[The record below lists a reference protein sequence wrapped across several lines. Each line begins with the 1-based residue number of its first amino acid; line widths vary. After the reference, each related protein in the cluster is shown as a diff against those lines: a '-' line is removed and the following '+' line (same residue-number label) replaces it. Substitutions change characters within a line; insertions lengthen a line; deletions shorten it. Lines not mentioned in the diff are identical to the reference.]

1 MWGISFLHLNRM
13 NCVRI
18 AWITFSLWITRF
30 WFKMGRTQSMSGH
43 ARPNYETL
51 KKKTFSKNLCK
62 RGEQADFFFPKRPN
76 LSPLCERHIF
86 VHVIQKHVS
95 LPCFC
100 YSPLYSCD
108 AKREWPTLCALSF
121 CMLMCWLSIN
131 ATTRA
136 CKLSGGPL

>member
-1 MWGISFLHLNRM
+1 MRHIIFAPESHELCENRM
-13 NCVRI
+13 NHILLVNHSILIQNGSHTKHVGSC
-18 AWITFSLWITRF
+18 AAQLWN
-30 WFKMGRTQSMSGH
+30 
-43 ARPNYETL
+43 P